1 MAVVRSSDD
10 DNAIRYVLPV
20 LWMTSCLPII
30 DEAKS
35 TLIWRIIKVV
45 HQEAKYDVYT
55 RTSSLKASVST
66 IRLIISEKILSRLPI
81 TKD

>member
-1 MAVVRSSDD
+1 
-10 DNAIRYVLPV
+10 
-20 LWMTSCLPII
+20 MTSCLPII

-45 HQEAKYDVYT
+45 HQEAAPRAKYDVYT

-66 IRLIISEKILSRLPI
+66 VRLIIWEKILSRLPI
-81 TKD
+81 TKE